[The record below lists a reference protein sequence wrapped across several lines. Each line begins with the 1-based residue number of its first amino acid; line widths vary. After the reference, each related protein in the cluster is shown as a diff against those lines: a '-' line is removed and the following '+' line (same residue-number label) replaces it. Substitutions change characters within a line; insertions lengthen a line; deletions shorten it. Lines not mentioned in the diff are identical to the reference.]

1 GGTHLNDVVVLQPMF
16 ISGELVA
23 LLAVMAH
30 WQDIGGMVPGSLSGT
45 AVDIFQEG
53 VRIPAIRVARDGN
66 LVPELAD
73 LLFANVRAPDDR
85 RGDLA
90 AMTGACRVA
99 EGKVGRIIERW
110 SLATFMAAA
119 AALLDRAEARM
130 RAAINK
136 LSPGTYSYE
145 TYLDHAGGN
154 DPTPLAL
161 RLPPTRGDGA

>member
-1 GGTHLNDVVVLQPMF
+1 AILTPDGQLLAASEVDQPTHLSALPWSARSVLGKYLRDIAAGDIFLHNDPYTGGTHLNDVVVLQPMF

-30 WQDIGGMVPGSLSGT
+30 WHAIGGMVPGSRSGN

-53 VRIPAIRVARDGN
+53 VRIPAIRVARGGN

-99 EGKVGRIIERW
+99 EGKVGRIIE
-110 SLATFMAAA
+110 
-119 AALLDRAEARM
+119 
-130 RAAINK
+130 
-136 LSPGTYSYE
+136 
-145 TYLDHAGGN
+145 
-154 DPTPLAL
+154 
-161 RLPPTRGDGA
+161 